1 MADRELFRAV
11 FVRHGHTDNTD
22 IPPDIT
28 LTGQAALFRSS
39 LPIQEF
45 AAPLPIRV
53 CTSPKVRA
61 IGSGQY
67 LNQFLHGEDG
77 GEEPALSAVNLRR
90 PDEAQRIFAYYRSL
104 TDPLAIEKA
113 YWTRAEFDNPEIFE
127 PRALVKAR
135 LFRFLNVLI
144 NQHNRLAD
152 PRCYVLVSH
161 VELLC
166 HLVARLFSLDFSVD
180 DPVNCAEPIFI
191 IAHACPESLQLTIDF
206 RDQRRCT
213 PYDVQNPH
221 RPY

>member
-1 MADRELFRAV
+1 MPDQELFRAV
-11 FVRHGHTDNTD
+11 LIRHGHTDYTD

-39 LPIQEF
+39 FSIQEF
-45 AAPLPIRV
+45 AAPMPIRV
-53 CTSPKVRA
+53 YTSPKVRA

-67 LNQFLHGEDG
+67 LNQFLRGEDG

-104 TDPLAIEKA
+104 TDPMAIERA

-127 PRALVKAR
+127 PRALVRVR
-135 LFRFLNVLI
+135 LFRFLNTLI
-144 NQHNRLAD
+144 SQHNRINN
-152 PRCYVLVSH
+152 PRCYVLVTH

-166 HLVARLFSLDFSVD
+166 HLVAHLFSLDFSVD
-180 DPVNCAEPIFI
+180 APVNCAEPIFI
-191 IAHACPESLQLTIDF
+191 IAHACPDAQLTIDF
-206 RDQRRCT
+206 RGQRRCT
-213 PYDVQNPH
+213 PYNVQNPH